1 MTRQTVIYGVICG
14 LLLAAFTPA
23 AQAQDKQKCDLDRFS
38 VLPISTMP
46 DGRFTIPADVNG
58 RKLDFL
64 VDTGGVTATIEGKQ
78 ARWLQLTPKFSNG
91 GLRGVA
97 GDTMNNYTVISKFSL
112 GRLEGT
118 DLAAFIDNR
127 LPTGADGTIS
137 PDMMRHYDVDIDML
151 RGTLS
156 LFSQKHCAGQV
167 VYWTRTGYVVLPMRV
182 ESNGH
187 IRVSVTLDGAQIT
200 ALLDTGATHSVIAMH
215 AAKAAG
221 VSENSP
227 DLKLVTDKDAKYK
240 RYDYP
245 FKLLDFNGVA
255 VSKPRVQIVSDDYLP
270 GKDTDM
276 IVGISLLRRLHLY
289 IAYGEEKLYITPAL
303 AN

>member
-1 MTRQTVIYGVICG
+1 MTPQAVVCGFICS
-14 LLLAAFTPA
+14 LLLAISMLPA
-23 AQAQDKQKCDLDRFS
+23 GAQDNKKCDLDRFS
-38 VLPISTMP
+38 ILPISTLP
-46 DGRFTIPADVNG
+46 DGRFTVPAEVEG

-64 VDTGGVTATIEGKQ
+64 VDTGGVTATIEGNQ
-78 ARWLQLTPKFSNG
+78 ARWLQLTPKPANR

-97 GDTMNNYTVISKFSL
+97 GDTLNFYTTIGRFSL
-112 GRLEGT
+112 GRLQGT
-118 DLAAFIDNR
+118 DLAAYIDNR
-127 LPTGADGTIS
+127 LSTGVDGTIS

-156 LFSQKHCAGQV
+156 LFSQKHCTGQV
-167 VYWTRTGYVVLPMRV
+167 VYWTRSGYVVLPMKV
-182 ESNGH
+182 EVDGH
-187 IRVSVTLDGAQIT
+187 IRVPVTVDGTQFT
-200 ALLDTGATHSVIAMH
+200 ALLDTGAQHTIIAMH

-221 VSENSP
+221 VSEDSP
-227 DLKLVTDKDAKYK
+227 DLKLVSDKDAKFK

-245 FKLLDFNGVA
+245 FKLLDFKGVA
-255 VSKPRVQIVSDDYLP
+255 VSNPRIQIVSDDYLP

-276 IVGISLLRRLHLY
+276 IVGISLLRQLHLY